1 MTSLSLIA
9 STCPLPYWV
18 NVHKHCI
25 PIELVT
31 GETIVVRSTMKDLH
45 GFKCTADKLREMTP
59 WLQDKPHDTL
69 EALADLVN
77 TRMLQYAQNWLVI
90 GQQAALVVRHIA
102 SKDYIYTMQTL
113 IPTLANVLAEYV
125 DYDKLSDWR
134 VWLEKCLLLCYAH
147 GK

>member
-1 MTSLSLIA
+1 MTTLAQIA

-31 GETIVVRSTMKDLH
+31 GQTLVFRSTIKDLT
-45 GFKCTADKLREMTP
+45 GFKCTADMLREMTP

-69 EALADLVN
+69 LAIADLVN
-77 TRMLQYAQNWLVI
+77 ARVLQLAENNLVI
-90 GQQAALVVRHIA
+90 AQQAALVVRHIT

-125 DYDKLSDWR
+125 DYANLSVWR
-134 VWLEKCLLLCYAH
+134 EWLERCLLFCYVH
-147 GK
+147 QK